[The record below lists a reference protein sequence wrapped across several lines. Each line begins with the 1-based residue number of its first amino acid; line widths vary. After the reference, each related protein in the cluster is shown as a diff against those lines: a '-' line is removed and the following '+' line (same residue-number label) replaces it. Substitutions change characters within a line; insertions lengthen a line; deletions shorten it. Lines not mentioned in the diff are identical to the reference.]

1 MESVEER
8 LNKARQERIA
18 REKARIDKLREMNLK
33 KYSKN
38 ESQGLS
44 RAPSTAS
51 LANKTLNSTIKP
63 KTDLSKS
70 NLKCPTTIREA
81 KNNFSNDKRPLTA
94 PMLKKP
100 TAEIKPVMKSA
111 APKVTEVKDSKM
123 VTKSTIVKNT
133 VKKDFINSN
142 KIIANSVKLPVNSV
156 KLPVNGVKHV
166 PNVGRKTLAPIK
178 IANQLKLSENQSK
191 MSEKAKEATRKTMLP
206 NQPFEKPKITA
217 RKSMAPVNQSKIF
230 EKPVELSRKSMIP
243 MRPLSVTKNRESVF
257 DRLYK
262 PKTVQKTE
270 LSDADRLQQ
279 DPIFLQKVLQQ
290 GSLIASKRH
299 TIFGQN
305 FAKPVTKAPVRR
317 SISAV
322 HLKRISKKEL
332 GNCFQK
338 WSSIGEKLNEIDL
351 TTTNE
356 DDKVTQ
362 DTVQSA
368 IKSERKRV
376 RLQTP
381 TFTPRPEEMQKRLQK
396 WLQSRGKSIHSY
408 QHLQCFGIHHLAE
421 KPIKPLFIKT
431 ELNEEKE
438 FDQEKEDFDDENKE
452 NIELE
457 HDSDNDSYTDCMNE
471 INDDNK
477 TKWRGRVSYVSDSVC
492 MNDSD
497 HDTTLNSE
505 EAPVDV
511 LLGALNDL
519 TELLREGFDWEQ
531 CARWLRALRT
541 RFPHAPSLAAYWECR
556 AALEETRGDLP
567 ASVQCWEEAI
577 AKGTQHSVVDA
588 NLDQLLD
595 KFMQLKISPN
605 SGQRGRV
612 DPKLVDVKN
621 VFKSTIIRFAVQQ
634 AKLRQSNQAD
644 QPTHIMT
651 PVRRSARLSS
661 HWSAKIQKTPRY
673 QKTPKTPLQ
682 ICSSI
687 RQAGLIG
694 EKVLFVPNTTLC
706 NTP

>member
-18 REKARIDKLREMNLK
+18 REKARIDKLRELNLK
-33 KYSKN
+33 KYNKN
-38 ESQGLS
+38 ESQGIFK
-44 RAPSTAS
+44 APSTAS

-63 KTDLSKS
+63 RNDLSTS
-70 NLKCPTTIREA
+70 NLKCPSTIREV
-81 KNNFSNDKRPLTA
+81 KNNFSNVKRSLTA
-94 PMLKKP
+94 PMPKKP

-111 APKVTEVKDSKM
+111 APRVTEVKNDSKM
-123 VTKSTIVKNT
+123 LTKSTVPLKNT
-133 VKKDFINSN
+133 VKKDFISSN
-142 KIIANSVKLPVNSV
+142 KIIANSVKLPVN
-156 KLPVNGVKHV
+156 GVKSV
-166 PNVGRKTLAPIK
+166 PNVARKTLAPIK
-178 IANQLKLSENQSK
+178 MANQLKLSEIQSK
-191 MSEKAKEATRKTMLP
+191 MSEKAKECRKSMIP
-206 NQPFEKPKITA
+206 NQQFEKPKLTA
-217 RKSMAPVNQSKIF
+217 RKSMAPVNQSKIS
-230 EKPVELSRKSMIP
+230 EKPTESRKSMIP
-243 MRPLSVTKNRESVF
+243 MRPLNATKNRESVF

-262 PKTVQKTE
+262 PKTVQKSE
-270 LSDADRLQQ
+270 LSDADRLQR
-279 DPIFLQKVLQQ
+279 DPVFLQKVLQQ

-338 WSSIGEKLNEIDL
+338 WSSIGEKLDEIDI

-362 DTVQSA
+362 DTIQSA

-381 TFTPRPEEMQKRLQK
+381 TFTPRPAEMQHRLQK
-396 WLQSRGKSIHSY
+396 WLQSRGKSIQSY
-408 QHLQCFGIHHLAE
+408 QHLQCFGIYHLAE
-421 KPIKPLFIKT
+421 KPIKPLFIKG
-431 ELNEEKE
+431 
-438 FDQEKEDFDDENKE
+438 QPEDFNDENKE

-471 INDDNK
+471 PNDDDK
-477 TKWRGRVSYVSDSVC
+477 TKWRGRISYVSDSVC
-492 MNDSD
+492 MNDSE
-497 HDTTLNSE
+497 HDTTLNSD
-505 EAPVDV
+505 EAPVDDV

-531 CARWLRALRT
+531 CARWLRAIRT

-595 KFMQLKISPN
+595 KFMQLKISPS
-605 SGQRGRV
+605 SGTRDRV

-644 QPTHIMT
+644 PPTHTMT
-651 PVRRSARLSS
+651 PVRRSARLST
-661 HWSAKIQKTPRY
+661 HWKIQKTPRY

>member
-18 REKARIDKLREMNLK
+18 REKARIDKLRELNLK
-33 KYSKN
+33 KYNKN
-38 ESQGLS
+38 ESQS
-44 RAPSTAS
+44 FSKAPSNAS
-51 LANKTLNSTIKP
+51 LANKTLNTTVKP
-63 KTDLSKS
+63 KNDLPKS
-70 NLKCPTTIREA
+70 NLKSSSTIREV
-81 KNNFSNDKRPLTA
+81 KKNFSINDKRPLTA
-94 PMLKKP
+94 PMPLKKP
-100 TAEIKPVMKSA
+100 TAEIKPVMNSINP
-111 APKVTEVKDSKM
+111 PKVTEVKNDLKM
-123 VTKSTIVKNT
+123 VDKSMVHLKNT
-133 VKKDFINSN
+133 VKKDFVNSN
-142 KIIANSVKLPVNSV
+142 KIIANSL
-156 KLPVNGVKHV
+156 KLPVNGVKNV

-178 IANQLKLSENQSK
+178 MANQLKLSENQSK
-191 MSEKAKEATRKTMLP
+191 TPEKSKEITRKSMLRM
-206 NQPFEKPKITA
+206 NQPFEKPNLTA
-217 RKSMAPVNQSKIF
+217 RKSMAPLNQSKISDKAM
-230 EKPVELSRKSMIP
+230 ECSRKSMIP

-262 PKTVQKTE
+262 PKTVQKAE
-270 LSDADRLQQ
+270 LSDADRLQR
-279 DPIFLQKVLQQ
+279 DPIFLQKVLKQ

-299 TIFGQN
+299 TIFGPN
-305 FAKPVTKAPVRR
+305 IAKPVTKDLVRR

-332 GNCFQK
+332 GNCFHK
-338 WSSIGEKLNEIDL
+338 WSSIDEKLNEIDV

-356 DDKVTQ
+356 DDKVKQ
-362 DTVQSA
+362 DTVTSA

-381 TFTPRPEEMQKRLQK
+381 ISFTPRPEEMRNRLQK

-421 KPIKPLFIKT
+421 KPLKPLFLKT
-431 ELNEEKE
+431 EAKE
-438 FDQEKEDFDDENKE
+438 FDEENKE
-452 NIELE
+452 NIELD

-471 INDDNK
+471 PIDDN

-497 HDTTLNSE
+497 HDTTLNSD
-505 EAPVDV
+505 EAPVDDV

-531 CARWLRALRT
+531 CARWLRAVRT

-605 SGQRGRV
+605 SGKRDRV

-634 AKLRQSNQAD
+634 AKLRQSNQAE
-644 QPTHIMT
+644 QPTHTVT
-651 PVRRSARLSS
+651 PVRRSARLGS
-661 HWSAKIQKTPRY
+661 HRTNIQKTPRH

>member
-1 MESVEER
+1 MP
-8 LNKARQERIA
+8 Q
-18 REKARIDKLREMNLK
+18 
-33 KYSKN
+33 
-38 ESQGLS
+38 
-44 RAPSTAS
+44 
-51 LANKTLNSTIKP
+51 
-63 KTDLSKS
+63 
-70 NLKCPTTIREA
+70 
-81 KNNFSNDKRPLTA
+81 
-94 PMLKKP
+94 KKP
-100 TAEIKPVMKSA
+100 TAEIKPVMKSVTT
-111 APKVTEVKDSKM
+111 KTEVKDSKM
-123 VTKSTIVKNT
+123 VTKTTVPIKNI
-133 VKKDFINSN
+133 VKKDFVSSN
-142 KIIANSVKLPVNSV
+142 KIIANSI
-156 KLPVNGVKHV
+156 KLPVNGVKSV
-166 PNVGRKTLAPIK
+166 PNV
-178 IANQLKLSENQSK
+178 
-191 MSEKAKEATRKTMLP
+191 RKTMAPLKTGSQLKDHQIKMPEKKDFTRKSMLP
-206 NQPFEKPKITA
+206 VNQPFEKQKTA
-217 RKSMAPVNQSKIF
+217 RKSMAPMNQSKIS
-230 EKPVELSRKSMIP
+230 ERALDSSRKSLIP
-243 MRPLSVTKNRESVF
+243 MRPLSVTKIRESVF

-270 LSDADRLQQ
+270 LSDADRLQR
-279 DPIFLQKVLQQ
+279 DPIFLQKIMQQ
-290 GSLIASKRH
+290 GSLISSKRH
-299 TIFGQN
+299 TIFGPN
-305 FAKPVTKAPVRR
+305 FAKPVTKEPVRR

-322 HLKRISKKEL
+322 HLKWISKKEL

-338 WSSIGEKLNEIDL
+338 WSSIGEKLNEIDI

-356 DDKVTQ
+356 DDKVKQ
-362 DTVQSA
+362 DTVTSA

-381 TFTPRPEEMQKRLQK
+381 ISFTPRPVELQNRLQK
-396 WLQSRGKSIHSY
+396 WLQSRGKSIQSY
-408 QHLQCFGIHHLAE
+408 HHLQCFGIHHLAE
-421 KPIKPLFIKT
+421 KPLKPLFIKT
-431 ELNEEKE
+431 DEEKE
-438 FDQEKEDFDDENKE
+438 SLLIKAKEFDEENKE

-471 INDDNK
+471 SVDN
-477 TKWRGRVSYVSDSVC
+477 TNWRGRVSYVSDSVC
-492 MNDSD
+492 LNDSD
-497 HDTTLNSE
+497 HDTTLNSDDQ
-505 EAPVDV
+505 VDDV

-531 CARWLRALRT
+531 CARWLRAIRT
-541 RFPHAPSLAAYWECR
+541 RFPHATSLAAYWECR

-605 SGQRGRV
+605 GGKRERV

-634 AKLRQSNQAD
+634 AKLRQSNQSD

-661 HWSAKIQKTPRY
+661 HWSAKVQKTPRY

-682 ICSSI
+682 ICSSV
-687 RQAGLIG
+687 RQAGLLG

>member
-18 REKARIDKLREMNLK
+18 REKARIDKLRELNLK
-33 KYSKN
+33 KYNKN

-70 NLKCPTTIREA
+70 NLKCPNTIREV
-81 KNNFSNDKRPLTA
+81 KNHFSNDKRPLTA

-123 VTKSTIVKNT
+123 VTKSTFLKNT

-142 KIIANSVKLPVNSV
+142 KIIANSVKLPVNG
-156 KLPVNGVKHV
+156 VNHV
-166 PNVGRKTLAPIK
+166 PNVARKTLAPIK
-178 IANQLKLSENQSK
+178 MGNQLKLSENQSK

-206 NQPFEKPKITA
+206 NQPFEKAKLIA
-217 RKSMAPVNQSKIF
+217 RKSMAPVNQSKIS
-230 EKPVELSRKSMIP
+230 EKPVESSRKSMIP

-270 LSDADRLQQ
+270 LSDADRLQR

-299 TIFGQN
+299 TIFGPS

-338 WSSIGEKLNEIDL
+338 WSSIGEKLNEIDI

-381 TFTPRPEEMQKRLQK
+381 TFTPKPAEMQHRLQK
-396 WLQSRGKSIHSY
+396 WLQTRGKSIHSY

-431 ELNEEKE
+431 VDQ
-438 FDQEKEDFDDENKE
+438 FDEGNKEDFDEENKE

-471 INDDNK
+471 AVDNDDDK

-497 HDTTLNSE
+497 HDTTLNSD

-541 RFPHAPSLAAYWECR
+541 RVPHAPALAAYWECR

-605 SGQRGRV
+605 SGKRDRV

-644 QPTHIMT
+644 QPTHTMT
-651 PVRRSARLSS
+651 PVRRSGRLSS
-661 HWSAKIQKTPRY
+661 HWSTKIQKTPRY

>member
-18 REKARIDKLREMNLK
+18 REKARIDKLRELNLK
-33 KYSKN
+33 KYN
-38 ESQGLS
+38 QIEPQGLTKAS
-44 RAPSTAS
+44 STAS
-51 LANKTLNSTIKP
+51 LSKTRNNTIKP
-63 KTDLSKS
+63 KNDFSKS
-70 NLKCPTTIREA
+70 NLKCPSTIREV
-81 KNNFSNDKRPLTA
+81 KNNFGINDKRPLTTA
-94 PMLKKP
+94 MPLKKP

-111 APKVTEVKDSKM
+111 VPKVTEVKNDAKM
-123 VTKSTIVKNT
+123 VTKTVMNT
-133 VKKDFINSN
+133 VKKDFISSN
-142 KIIANSVKLPVNSV
+142 KIISNSV
-156 KLPVNGVKHV
+156 KLPVNGVKSV
-166 PNVGRKTLAPIK
+166 PNVARKTLAPIK
-178 IANQLKLSENQSK
+178 MASQLKLSENLSK
-191 MSEKAKEATRKTMLP
+191 MSETAKESTRKSMLP
-206 NQPFEKPKITA
+206 NQPFDKPKLTA
-217 RKSMAPVNQSKIF
+217 RKSMAPINQSIIS
-230 EKPVELSRKSMIP
+230 EKPMESSRKSMIP
-243 MRPLSVTKNRESVF
+243 MRPLSATKKRESVF

-262 PKTVQKTE
+262 PKTVHKTE
-270 LSDADRLQQ
+270 LSDTDRLQR
-279 DPIFLQKVLQQ
+279 DPIFLHKVMQQ
-290 GSLIASKRH
+290 GSLIANKRR
-299 TIFGQN
+299 TIFGPS
-305 FAKPVTKAPVRR
+305 FAKPVTKEPVRR
-317 SISAV
+317 SISAI
-322 HLKRISKKEL
+322 HLKRISRKEL
-332 GNCFQK
+332 GNCYQK

-362 DTVQSA
+362 DTIQSA

-381 TFTPRPEEMQKRLQK
+381 TFTPRPAEMQHRLQK
-396 WLQSRGKSIHSY
+396 WLQSRGKSVHSY

-421 KPIKPLFIKT
+421 KPIKPLFIKQV
-431 ELNEEKE
+431 EQDKGN
-438 FDQEKEDFDDENKE
+438 KEDFDEENKE

-457 HDSDNDSYTDCMNE
+457 HDSDNDSYSDCMNE
-471 INDDNK
+471 PNDDLNDK

-497 HDTTLNSE
+497 HDTTLNSDE
-505 EAPVDV
+505 DDV

-531 CARWLRALRT
+531 CARWLRAVRT

-605 SGQRGRV
+605 SGKRDRV

-634 AKLRQSNQAD
+634 AKLRQSNQSE
-644 QPTHIMT
+644 QPTHTVT

-661 HWSAKIQKTPRY
+661 HWGIKIQRTPRY

-687 RQAGLIG
+687 RQAELMG